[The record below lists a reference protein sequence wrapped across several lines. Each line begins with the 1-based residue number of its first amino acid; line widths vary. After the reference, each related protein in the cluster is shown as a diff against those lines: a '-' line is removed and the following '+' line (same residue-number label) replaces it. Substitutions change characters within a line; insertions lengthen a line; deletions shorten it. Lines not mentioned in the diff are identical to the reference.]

1 MSPWFKIKE
10 IPPQW
15 VGREGSERMA
25 VFTWT
30 RDPSWAH
37 EYALKRQLRGAR
49 CQIIPS
55 QVGPPWSKP

>member
-1 MSPWFKIKE
+1 MHAWYKIKE

-25 VFTWT
+25 LYTWT

-37 EYALKRQLRGAR
+37 EYAAKRSMRGAR
-49 CQIIPS
+49 CLIIPTNDT
-55 QVGPPWSKP
+55 PPWKGR